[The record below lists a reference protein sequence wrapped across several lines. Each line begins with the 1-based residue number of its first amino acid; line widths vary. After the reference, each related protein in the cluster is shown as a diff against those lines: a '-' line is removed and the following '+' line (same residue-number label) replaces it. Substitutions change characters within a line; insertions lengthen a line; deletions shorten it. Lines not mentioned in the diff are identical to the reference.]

1 MLNGCLG
8 RRIKINSRRIENC
21 IIQELPREKIKN
33 FMQYT
38 KSNLVV
44 LNTDVFTIVLVVKL
58 NWNNIGLLQYIQIKS
73 RRFSV
78 PENKLKVFSNLTTF
92 LKECEKCAKTISTPP
107 PQLLALAQCP
117 ATYLALAYKPHQF
130 YSTCYQCH
138 LPQPPSTF
146 QLPLQFRLNSLPPS
160 HCPCNL
166 DNTPFHLLTA
176 PVI

>member
-107 PQLLALAQCP
+107 PAP
-117 ATYLALAYKPHQF
+117 
-130 YSTCYQCH
+130 S
-138 LPQPPSTF
+138 PSTVSSHI
-146 QLPLQFRLNSLPPS
+146 PRPCLQTTSILLHMLSMSSSSTSVHLRT
-160 HCPCNL
+160 
-166 DNTPFHLLTA
+166 TPA
-176 PVI
+176 I

>member
-58 NWNNIGLLQYIQIKS
+58 N
-73 RRFSV
+73 
-78 PENKLKVFSNLTTF
+78 
-92 LKECEKCAKTISTPP
+92 
-107 PQLLALAQCP
+107 
-117 ATYLALAYKPHQF
+117 
-130 YSTCYQCH
+130 
-138 LPQPPSTF
+138 
-146 QLPLQFRLNSLPPS
+146 
-160 HCPCNL
+160 
-166 DNTPFHLLTA
+166 
-176 PVI
+176 